1 MKAGG
6 KVLWKSPCQRWCA
19 VALACV
25 MILTMAAPLPVL
37 AYSVEAEPNGPA
49 AEEPGPAEEPEPPVG
64 SETPGDS
71 QPPEDSEPGEDSN
84 PPADSEPG
92 EDSNPPADSEPGE
105 DSNPPADSEPGEDNE
120 PPADSEPGEDSTP
133 PADSEPGEDN
143 EPPAETPPEDTVPPE
158 EGTTPPAD
166 AETDPA
172 APPAQQPGASLG
184 CPHGDPENCGLCV
197 TAWTW
202 QEDKDLEG
210 ALVWSNELGQWTLGL
225 PGLGE
230 DQPLTPDLLLPLL
243 PKTVEVVTAA
253 GKTVVDLVWDLDANL
268 DGANSL
274 EGAVVTANLVG
285 DYVLA
290 ADTPKLAVLVAAGG
304 GEGNATTFKYVNQ
317 WSFVLSEG
325 TVLKEDKIV
334 LAVAD
339 ITDVNF
345 VKEMIGASLPPK
357 LRVWAFPGWEVE
369 AAGFTKVDA
378 ENDPA
383 IKEKTVGWNST
394 LGDFVEYGSPT
405 GGTFWGRIDIEW
417 DLTKLPGS
425 FDFDT
430 EYFLSA
436 KVTEKDTTYGII
448 VNDKKPGGDST
459 AKNPDLLRISIV
471 LKDMELDKH
480 IIDRVAEPG
489 NVTVN
494 LFDYWVVPAY
504 GENPKPPQGDILPEN
519 DEHLRGDPNDPTKPG
534 TNRHK
539 LSWDKDWYTGINEDH
554 LLIFGDGII
563 HAGLWNKGAGEMTP
577 YGQKYAGMEGIV
589 RPVLVDGYPVINT
602 ALARKQLTGVTDTN
616 DPNYRDYT
624 KIGDFRL
631 AGDHVDA
638 GYSGENIQNL
648 SETLIGAWEGTTG
661 QTFSE
666 DTLESLD
673 YLFDPDT
680 SHPNK
685 KSYTDVKGL
694 FQLDEKGNFY
704 YNMRDNFAEFR
715 EGGQTDPEQPG
726 YDPNRFILYDNG
738 ATTRTDGEK
747 SIGNFFPFNKG
758 SEVFNTLDGDKLG
771 STVYCARNT
780 MNHHLGMTVEVDFR
794 QPAKGMINTG
804 IGGGDPMTFGFSG
817 DDDVW
822 IFIDDVLVLDLGGT
836 HSEIYGTIDFST
848 GEIFVG
854 RAFDSHGI
862 PENPKDPV
870 NLVTQTTLKAQ
881 YEKANRGDATQW
893 AGETFASNTSHT
905 LKMFYLE
912 RGNYDSSIALNF
924 NLQPLLHQ
932 RLVKVDQNGRPL
944 KGVEFQ
950 LLEAEETTA
959 GTAGAIQCLYTDR
972 GDRGKTFFVKK
983 KNDAPLVDLVTQDDG
998 SAAFMKDGQYFNFA
1012 DRGDQYYILKEK
1024 KAPDGYR
1031 DLPVDIVLH
1040 YDPAT
1045 SMLSVANRWTTGAYA
1060 CSVSNITAAT
1070 SLTYSKVED
1079 GEVKPG
1085 TELVPEEEQEEGIVV
1100 AVPLMLKKSDQSW
1113 MALYGS
1119 NLGGFQ
1125 PVHIP
1130 SGGDEE
1136 AWKKAILQA
1145 AVQQAG
1151 TGTDSVAGWHLDW
1164 DSGNRRLIGTLFDLP
1179 GLANRYLLND
1189 PINGDLQ
1196 MIYGILSKDKL
1207 AALGI
1212 TGADATQRYTSL
1224 YEYIQREGVEK
1235 TLGDLLDGFRFLS
1248 VKQFNRDF
1256 RSLIY
1261 IPNERRELRVLKID
1275 QDGQPLA
1282 GTEFGLFSGNETTPR
1297 ASGVTD
1303 ANGMLVFSPSG
1314 VNGVPGQ
1321 ANAVW
1326 AKASDGAEYYLRETK
1341 APAGYDLN
1349 PTRIPVVVG
1358 YYSIYAD
1365 AGNPKNGVSVMAG
1378 VGTLTQTMRQHATS
1392 GEVDVTLQDISAVMQ
1407 IQNSNQFDLAG
1418 WRDAKLSGTT
1428 IPRSMNLHFK
1438 KNTAEGE
1445 DYGLHDEDGGKVYTP
1460 YFVTNTGYIRTRI
1473 MQNWAALTGGLYEGA
1488 SPDANMENLYDT
1500 DLTNLFSMVNIV
1512 VVSDRVDAEITTGS
1526 LTVSKELI
1534 GPGLTEADYI
1544 LPFIFTVEL
1553 QDANGDPLPGN
1564 FEYRFYGKDKTGE
1577 IASGE
1582 QLLLRHD
1589 EAVTILGLPV
1599 GTKYT
1604 ITEKPV
1610 DGWFVDPP
1618 SGVHTGTIIKDT
1630 IVSAPFTNS
1639 KEPPDVPSSS
1649 SSSSSSSG
1657 SSESSS
1663 DSGGSDPG
1671 SDPHDPSDPGSS
1683 TRSSGTP
1690 PDTGD
1695 ETETNKWVFASV
1707 LFLVGV
1713 AALCLARYRKLKDPE

>member
-1 MKAGG
+1 MEMKAGG

-49 AEEPGPAEEPEPPVG
+49 AEEPGPAEAPEPPVG

-71 QPPEDSEPGEDSN
+71 QPPE
-84 PPADSEPG
+84 DSEPG

>member
-1 MKAGG
+1 MN
-6 KVLWKSPCQRWCA
+6 RH
-19 VALACV
+19 
-25 MILTMAAPLPVL
+25 
-37 AYSVEAEPNGPA
+37 
-49 AEEPGPAEEPEPPVG
+49 
-64 SETPGDS
+64 D
-71 QPPEDSEPGEDSN
+71 
-84 PPADSEPG
+84 
-92 EDSNPPADSEPGE
+92 
-105 DSNPPADSEPGEDNE
+105 
-120 PPADSEPGEDSTP
+120 
-133 PADSEPGEDN
+133 
-143 EPPAETPPEDTVPPE
+143 
-158 EGTTPPAD
+158 
-166 AETDPA
+166 
-172 APPAQQPGASLG
+172 
-184 CPHGDPENCGLCV
+184 
-197 TAWTW
+197 
-202 QEDKDLEG
+202 
-210 ALVWSNELGQWTLGL
+210 
-225 PGLGE
+225 
-230 DQPLTPDLLLPLL
+230 
-243 PKTVEVVTAA
+243 
-253 GKTVVDLVWDLDANL
+253 
-268 DGANSL
+268 
-274 EGAVVTANLVG
+274 
-285 DYVLA
+285 
-290 ADTPKLAVLVAAGG
+290 
-304 GEGNATTFKYVNQ
+304 
-317 WSFVLSEG
+317 
-325 TVLKEDKIV
+325 
-334 LAVAD
+334 
-339 ITDVNF
+339 
-345 VKEMIGASLPPK
+345 
-357 LRVWAFPGWEVE
+357 
-369 AAGFTKVDA
+369 
-378 ENDPA
+378 
-383 IKEKTVGWNST
+383 
-394 LGDFVEYGSPT
+394 
-405 GGTFWGRIDIEW
+405 
-417 DLTKLPGS
+417 
-425 FDFDT
+425 
-430 EYFLSA
+430 LSA
-436 KVTEKDTTYGII
+436 KD
-448 VNDKKPGGDST
+448 
-459 AKNPDLLRISIV
+459 
-471 LKDMELDKH
+471 
-480 IIDRVAEPG
+480 
-489 NVTVN
+489 
-494 LFDYWVVPAY
+494 
-504 GENPKPPQGDILPEN
+504 
-519 DEHLRGDPNDPTKPG
+519 
-534 TNRHK
+534 
-539 LSWDKDWYTGINEDH
+539 DWYTGINEGH

-624 KIGDFRL
+624 KIGDYLL
-631 AGDHVDA
+631 AGDHDTRDYTGLDV
-638 GYSGENIQNL
+638 QNL
-648 SETLIGAWEGTTG
+648 SKTLIGAWEGTTG
-661 QTFSE
+661 QAFGP

-673 YLFDPDT
+673 YLFDPTKD
-680 SHPNK
+680 NNYK

-694 FQLDEKGNFY
+694 FQLDDEGNFY

-715 EGGQTDPEQPG
+715 EGTQLDPEKPD

-771 STVYCARNT
+771 STVYCARNA

-804 IGGGDPMTFGFSG
+804 IGGGTPMTFGFSG

-848 GEIFVG
+848 GDIFVG

-862 PENPKDPV
+862 PENPKDPD

-881 YEKANRGDATQW
+881 YEKAGLADTTQW
-893 AGETFASNTSHT
+893 AEQTFASNTSHT

-959 GTAGAIQCLYTDR
+959 GAAGAIQCLYTDS
-972 GDRGKTFFVKK
+972 GDRGKTFYIKK
-983 KNDAPLVDLVTQDDG
+983 KNDVPLVELATQDDG
-998 SAAFMKDGQYFNFA
+998 SAVFMKDGQYFNFA

-1040 YDPAT
+1040 YDPAI

-1070 SLTYSKVED
+1070 SLTYSEVED

-1085 TELVPEEEQEEGIVV
+1085 TELVPEEEQADGIVV

-1125 PVHIP
+1125 PVDIP

-1151 TGTDSVAGWHLDW
+1151 ARTDSVAGWHLDW

-1189 PINGDLQ
+1189 PVNGDLQ

-1212 TGADATQRYTSL
+1212 TGTDATQRYTSL

-1282 GTEFGLFSGNETTPR
+1282 GTEFGLFSGSETTPR
-1297 ASGVTD
+1297 SSGVTD
-1303 ANGMLVFSPSG
+1303 VNGMLIFSPSG
-1314 VNGVPGQ
+1314 INGVPGQ

-1326 AKASDGAEYYLRETK
+1326 AKAGDGAQYYLRETK

-1378 VGTLTQTMRQHATS
+1378 VGTLTQTMRQHATN

-1407 IQNSNQFDLAG
+1407 IQDSNQFDLTG

-1428 IPRSMNLHFK
+1428 IPRTMNLHFK
-1438 KNTAEGE
+1438 KNTTEGE

-1460 YFVTNTGYIRTRI
+1460 YFITNSGYIRTRI

>member
-1 MKAGG
+1 MVPIRAFTETKIPDAGTNKG
-6 KVLWKSPCQRWCA
+6 
-19 VALACV
+19 
-25 MILTMAAPLPVL
+25 LTHRVF
-37 AYSVEAEPNGPA
+37 VN
-49 AEEPGPAEEPEPPVG
+49 
-64 SETPGDS
+64 
-71 QPPEDSEPGEDSN
+71 
-84 PPADSEPG
+84 
-92 EDSNPPADSEPGE
+92 
-105 DSNPPADSEPGEDNE
+105 
-120 PPADSEPGEDSTP
+120 
-133 PADSEPGEDN
+133 
-143 EPPAETPPEDTVPPE
+143 
-158 EGTTPPAD
+158 
-166 AETDPA
+166 
-172 APPAQQPGASLG
+172 
-184 CPHGDPENCGLCV
+184 
-197 TAWTW
+197 
-202 QEDKDLEG
+202 
-210 ALVWSNELGQWTLGL
+210 SNERSDHAGI
-225 PGLGE
+225 
-230 DQPLTPDLLLPLL
+230 
-243 PKTVEVVTAA
+243 AA
-253 GKTVVDLVWDLDANL
+253 GKDRSKADTRTNPDILTLNLELTEMDLD
-268 DGANSL
+268 S
-274 EGAVVTANLVG
+274 
-285 DYVLA
+285 
-290 ADTPKLAVLVAAGG
+290 
-304 GEGNATTFKYVNQ
+304 
-317 WSFVLSEG
+317 
-325 TVLKEDKIV
+325 
-334 LAVAD
+334 
-339 ITDVNF
+339 
-345 VKEMIGASLPPK
+345 
-357 LRVWAFPGWEVE
+357 
-369 AAGFTKVDA
+369 
-378 ENDPA
+378 
-383 IKEKTVGWNST
+383 
-394 LGDFVEYGSPT
+394 
-405 GGTFWGRIDIEW
+405 
-417 DLTKLPGS
+417 
-425 FDFDT
+425 
-430 EYFLSA
+430 
-436 KVTEKDTTYGII
+436 
-448 VNDKKPGGDST
+448 
-459 AKNPDLLRISIV
+459 
-471 LKDMELDKH
+471 H

-494 LFDYWVVPAY
+494 LFDYWVADY
-504 GENPKPPQGDILPEN
+504 GEEPKKPQGDILPETDN
-519 DEHLRGDPNDPTKPG
+519 HLRGDPNDPTKPG
-534 TNRHK
+534 VNRHD
-539 LSWDKDWYTGINEDH
+539 LSAKDDWYTGINEGH

-624 KIGDFRL
+624 KIGDYLL
-631 AGDHVDA
+631 AGDHDTRDYTGLDV
-638 GYSGENIQNL
+638 QNL
-648 SETLIGAWEGTTG
+648 SKTLIGAWEGTTG
-661 QTFSE
+661 QAFGP

-673 YLFDPDT
+673 YLFDPTKD
-680 SHPNK
+680 NNYK

-694 FQLDEKGNFY
+694 FQLDDEGNFY

-715 EGGQTDPEQPG
+715 EGTQLDPEKPD

-804 IGGGDPMTFGFSG
+804 IGGGTPMTFGFSG

-848 GEIFVG
+848 GDIFVG

-862 PENPKDPV
+862 PENPKDPD

-881 YEKANRGDATQW
+881 YEKAGLADTTQW
-893 AGETFASNTSHT
+893 AEQTFASNTSHT

-959 GTAGAIQCLYTDR
+959 GAAGAIQCLYTDS
-972 GDRGKTFFVKK
+972 GDRGKTFYIKK
-983 KNDAPLVDLVTQDDG
+983 KNDVPLVELATQDDG
-998 SAAFMKDGQYFNFA
+998 SAVFMKDGQYFNFA

-1040 YDPAT
+1040 YDPAI

-1070 SLTYSKVED
+1070 SLTYSEVED

-1085 TELVPEEEQEEGIVV
+1085 TELVPEEEQADGIVV

-1125 PVHIP
+1125 PVDIP

-1151 TGTDSVAGWHLDW
+1151 ARTDSVAGWHLDW

-1189 PINGDLQ
+1189 PVNGYLQ

-1212 TGADATQRYTSL
+1212 TGTDATQRYTSL

-1282 GTEFGLFSGNETTPR
+1282 GTEFGLFSGSETTPR
-1297 ASGVTD
+1297 SSGVTD
-1303 ANGMLVFSPSG
+1303 VNGMLIFSPSG
-1314 VNGVPGQ
+1314 INGVPGQ

-1326 AKASDGAEYYLRETK
+1326 AKAGDGAQYYLRETK

-1378 VGTLTQTMRQHATS
+1378 VGTLTQTMRQHATN

-1407 IQNSNQFDLAG
+1407 IQDSNQFDLTG

-1428 IPRSMNLHFK
+1428 IPRTMNLHFK
-1438 KNTAEGE
+1438 KNTTEGE

-1460 YFVTNTGYIRTRI
+1460 YFITNSGYIRTRI

>member
-120 PPADSEPGEDSTP
+120 PPADSEPGEDSNP